1 MSDLLATIT
10 TTTTAAASSASV
22 GEAEGRGVEKAT
34 RAAFVGTNER
44 RKKEA
49 ERVSYSRMARR
60 RTIRII
66 KFHSMNHPLTLRGIL
81 DVSRRPL

>member
-34 RAAFVGTNER
+34 RAFVGTNER

-81 DVSRRPL
+81 GVSRRPL